1 MTPTDTAL
9 PNDNV
14 KGSPL
19 SGLLLDAH
27 NPRFG
32 ELTYDRSHQTDILD
46 FIVKTFDV
54 SDQHHGHSKRHAN

>member
-9 PNDNV
+9 PNDSV
-14 KGSPL
+14 KWYLL

-32 ELTYDRSHQTDILD
+32 ERTYDRSHQTDILD

-54 SDQHHGHSKRHAN
+54 SDQHQGHSKRQAS